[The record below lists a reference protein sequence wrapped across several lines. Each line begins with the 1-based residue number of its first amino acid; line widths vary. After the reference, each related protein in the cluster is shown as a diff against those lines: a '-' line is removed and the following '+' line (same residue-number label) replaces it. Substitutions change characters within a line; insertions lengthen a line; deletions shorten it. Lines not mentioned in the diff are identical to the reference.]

1 MNKDLKRRLVE
12 LEGYVKDSIIYVFVN
27 EDGSPPPR
35 NFGQYE
41 GWIIRRSTLLF
52 RHKNPDIGFIK
63 TDMMQLI
70 SGEFNQ
76 QLKEGYKYIK

>member
-1 MNKDLKRRLVE
+1 MNKDLKRRLPE

-41 GWIIRRSTLLF
+41 GWIIRRSMWMFIF
-52 RHKNPDIGFIK
+52 RNPDIKFIK

-76 QLKEGYKYIK
+76 QLKEGYKYLQ

>member
-1 MNKDLKRRLVE
+1 MNKDLKRRLPE

-27 EDGSPPPR
+27 DNSTLPR
-35 NFGQYE
+35 NFGEYE
-41 GWIIRRSTLLF
+41 SWVIHTSTLLF
-52 RHKNPDIGFIK
+52 RHKNPDIGFIN

-76 QLKEGYKYIK
+76 QLKEGYKGMK